1 MVLEEGRFCPV
12 CKLKNEPE
20 AQACAYCGA
29 NLTAAP
35 ANSYPTTEMIGAGT
49 VALSKPSEFK
59 TDALIP
65 RGAIAFFQMDSVK
78 PVAVTHSNEIIL
90 GRLMEGG
97 EGDSVDLTPYGA
109 FDLGVSRRHARVH
122 RKEQGYELIDLEST
136 NGTSVDATRL
146 QPSQPYDL
154 KSGNVIWL
162 ARFPLRVVFIDDNQ
176 EKPALPKETG

>member
-1 MVLEEGRFCPV
+1 
-12 CKLKNEPE
+12 
-20 AQACAYCGA
+20 
-29 NLTAAP
+29 
-35 ANSYPTTEMIGAGT
+35 
-49 VALSKPSEFK
+49 
-59 TDALIP
+59 
-65 RGAIAFFQMDSVK
+65 MDSVK

-122 RKEQGYELIDLEST
+122 RKGQGYELIDLEST

-154 KSGNVIWL
+154 ESGNVIWL
-162 ARFPLRVVFIDDNQ
+162 ARFPLRVVFIDENQ
-176 EKPALPKETG
+176 EKPSLPEETG